1 MTLFF
6 VAVPL
11 FLLWLLYSDAPETTT
26 AQYLGIKWLHFC
38 FRFINKDIS
47 LNSPTVLYPSS
58 LPPTGK
64 KMCDLSLTKG
74 HG

>member
-38 FRFINKDIS
+38 FRLINKDN
-47 LNSPTVLYPSS
+47 LFVPSPLYPSS

-64 KMCDLSLTKG
+64 NMCNLSLPKG